1 MNQTDSCAAASGRHC
16 RFSNPQKDHFRSEDC
31 RLHRLHHNHHM
42 NIIKSLPITVICFI
56 FHKWQTP
63 IPLHIHLHLKQPCLL
78 QLHWTGSE
86 CEIFSLSK
94 VFFSCLSW
102 KEVAL
107 GHLHIYTATDPQ
119 KLIVNKLPTFCW
131 GHIFISWGGKSWML
145 IFSVNWTWS
154 ISHLENLMFLW
165 WRAKSKWLTHPT
177 ITPNHQSCGL

>member
-42 NIIKSLPITVICFI
+42 NIIKSLPINVL
-56 FHKWQTP
+56 FHFPQMANSNSNTNSFASKAALSVAT
-63 IPLHIHLHLKQPCLL
+63 
-78 QLHWTGSE
+78 
-86 CEIFSLSK
+86 SLNRVRMPNISTFK
-94 VFFSCLSW
+94 SFASFFSCLSW

-145 IFSVNWTWS
+145 IFSVNWTAGS
-154 ISHLENLMFLW
+154 ISHLENLMFL
-165 WRAKSKWLTHPT
+165 
-177 ITPNHQSCGL
+177 

>member
-1 MNQTDSCAAASGRHC
+1 MFHFPQMANSNSITHSFASKAALSAATSLNRVRMRNIFTFKSFAS
-16 RFSNPQKDHFRSEDC
+16 
-31 RLHRLHHNHHM
+31 
-42 NIIKSLPITVICFI
+42 
-56 FHKWQTP
+56 
-63 IPLHIHLHLKQPCLL
+63 
-78 QLHWTGSE
+78 
-86 CEIFSLSK
+86 
-94 VFFSCLSW
+94 FFSCLSW